1 MIELGEFHP
10 TLSCLFFQDIGCNV
24 GSLTLEIGRRFAP
37 KSLLG
42 IDIDPELIRVAKKF
56 AENLRDYQVHIWVLS
71 KMY

>member
-1 MIELGEFHP
+1 MIEFGEFHP
-10 TLSCLFFQDIGCNV
+10 TLSSCLFFQDIGCNV

-56 AENLRDYQVHIWVLS
+56 AENLRDYQVHILVF
-71 KMY
+71 K